1 MASGLWHVLLCSEAQ
16 ELLCRVYVSPD
27 LGCCFHVFFTFE
39 ANFGSQER
47 PTSWAHFRLVEFS
60 FCKWHDLGK
69 LLLIYLILPI
79 DLTRPRQI
87 PGPIMIMLDEAAE
100 ASVSVSLWSSS
111 RLPTLNSN
119 RNHQKTILAT
129 SAPASAPR
137 VQWHAVERWR
147 AQLLDAIL
155 QGGLLIMQP
164 YWDGQTLS
172 IFVVFDN
179 LIQYYDSICKYI
191 QMYSMLLKPSLSGVL
206 LCSLRHNRCC
216 SSTGLSFFLL
226 RDEQISMMC
235 LLDPHAFT
243 RKYID
248 IYIMYTCIYIYLFCW
263 QVWFAFINF
272 LGDELYHPLDFF
284 SNKMRTRHP
293 KLDIDWTS
301 QCLFCQAVLV
311 LAGENLNKSQ

>member
-1 MASGLWHVLLCSEAQ
+1 MFV
-16 ELLCRVYVSPD
+16 
-27 LGCCFHVFFTFE
+27 TFE

-111 RLPTLNSN
+111 QLPTLNSN
-119 RNHQKTILAT
+119 RNHQKPILAT

-137 VQWHAVERWR
+137 VQWHAVEWWR

-172 IFVVFDN
+172 IFVVFD
-179 LIQYYDSICKYI
+179 SIWFNMQI
-191 QMYSMLLKPSLSGVL
+191 YSNVFNATQALTLRCASMQLTAQQVLQQHRSQLL
-206 LCSLRHNRCC
+206 
-216 SSTGLSFFLL
+216 
-226 RDEQISMMC
+226 
-235 LLDPHAFT
+235 
-243 RKYID
+243 
-248 IYIMYTCIYIYLFCW
+248 
-263 QVWFAFINF
+263 FAPRWAN
-272 LGDELYHPLDFF
+272 
-284 SNKMRTRHP
+284 
-293 KLDIDWTS
+293 
-301 QCLFCQAVLV
+301 
-311 LAGENLNKSQ
+311 